1 MATIE
6 VSNIIKVEKAAL
18 NLDVVRAKFTHP
30 NPRFFENQRL
40 GFSNFATPPEIPL
53 YAENGSKV
61 HFPRGLLKDIF
72 FLTPNPQIADRTKLS
87 PANFNPSNII
97 LKSYQIPALKAMLD
111 RNQGLLDA
119 PPAVGKTVVGIELTV
134 RRGQKS
140 LVLVH
145 TKDLLQQ
152 WVQRFKE
159 FTDII
164 PGIIDT
170 DRFDLRDVT
179 IGMVQSLRKPLN
191 ELFLNQWGLIILD
204 ECHHAPA
211 YTFQQLINQFP
222 AKYRY
227 GLTATPNRRDGLDF
241 VLHAVLGPT
250 IFQIKRKGL
259 FENGEIMKPIIRVVH
274 TNFYNPR
281 IDDYRDLLEAIIKN
295 AERNTLI
302 LENVIREAEAGHFCL
317 VLSNRIDHAQW
328 IHQTISM
335 VRSDLGSECLTSHV
349 PKNERTRIIDL
360 MDKGQIRILCA
371 TQLADE
377 GLDLRR
383 LDRLF
388 LTCPVRSIN
397 KVSQQIGRIVRTFP
411 AKKDAVVYDFRDPLC
426 SLAESQF
433 QTRLKMI
440 YQPNGYQIEEVIPN
454 RDPVEDAALYDCSQG
469 VS

>member
-6 VSNIIKVEKAAL
+6 ISNIIKVEKTDL
-18 NLDVVRAKFTHP
+18 NLDVIKTKFTHP

-40 GFSNFATPPEIPL
+40 GFSNFATPAEIPL
-53 YAENGSKV
+53 YAENESKV
-61 HFPRGLLKDIF
+61 YFPRGLLKDIF
-72 FLTPNPQIADRTKLS
+72 FLTPNPQISDRTKLN
-87 PANFNPSNII
+87 PVNFNPSNII
-97 LKSYQIPALKAMLD
+97 LKSYQTPALEAMLE
-111 RNQGLLDA
+111 RNQGLLEA
-119 PPAVGKTVVGIELTV
+119 PPGSGKTVIGIELIV

-140 LVLVH
+140 LLLVH
-145 TKDLLQQ
+145 TKDLCQQ
-152 WVQRFKE
+152 WIDRFKQ
-159 FTDII
+159 FTDIT
-164 PGIIDT
+164 PGVIDA
-170 DRFDLRDVT
+170 DKFDLRDIT

-191 ELFLNQWGLIILD
+191 ESFLNQWGHLILD
-204 ECHHAPA
+204 ECHHVPA
-211 YTFQQLINQFP
+211 FTFQQLINQFP

-241 VLHAVLGPT
+241 ILHAVLGPT
-250 IFQIKRKGL
+250 VFQIKRKGL
-259 FENGEIMKPIIRVVH
+259 FDDGEIMKPIIRVVH

-281 IDDYRDLLEAIIKN
+281 INDYRDLLEAIVMN

-302 LENVIREAEAGHFCL
+302 LRNIIREAEAGHFCL

-328 IHQTISM
+328 MHQTISM
-335 VRSDLGSECLTSHV
+335 LRSDLGSECLTSHIS
-349 PKNERTRIIDL
+349 KNDRIQIIDL
-360 MDKGQIRILCA
+360 INEGQIKILCA

-411 AKKDAVVYDFRDPLC
+411 GKEDAYVYDFRDQLC

-433 QTRLKMI
+433 QTRLKMV

-454 RDPVEDAALYDCSQG
+454 RDPAEDVALYDCSLG
-469 VS
+469 VL

>member
-72 FLTPNPQIADRTKLS
+72 SLTPNPQIADRTKLS

-97 LKSYQIPALKAMLD
+97 LKSYQIPALEAMLD
-111 RNQGLLDA
+111 KNQGLLEA
-119 PPAVGKTVVGIELTV
+119 PPGSGKTIVGIELII

-152 WVQRFKE
+152 WIDRFKQ
-159 FTDII
+159 FTDIT
-164 PGIIDT
+164 PGIIDA
-170 DRFDLRDVT
+170 DRLDLKDVT
-179 IGMVQSLRKPLN
+179 IGMVQSLRRPLN
-191 ELFLNQWGLIILD
+191 EPLLQWGLVLLD

-227 GLTATPNRRDGLDF
+227 GLTATPNCRDGLDF

-250 IFQIKRKGL
+250 VFQIKRKGL
-259 FENGEIMKPIIRVVH
+259 FENGEIIKPIIRVIN
-274 TNFYNPR
+274 TNFYDPK
-281 IDDYRDLLEAIIKN
+281 IDDYRDLLQAVVMN
-295 AERNTLI
+295 GERNALTLKH
-302 LENVIREAEAGHFCL
+302 VICEAEAGHFCL

-328 IHQTISM
+328 MNQTIAM
-335 VRSDLGSECLTSHV
+335 LRPDLGSECLTSHV
-349 PKNERTRIIDL
+349 SKNDRIQIIDL
-360 MDKGQIRILCA
+360 MNEGKIKILCA

-397 KVSQQIGRIVRTFP
+397 KVSQQIGRIIRTFP
-411 AKKDAVVYDFRDPLC
+411 EKKNAVVFDFRDPLC

-440 YQPNGYQIEEVIPN
+440 YQPNGYQIEEVPFDREPIEE
-454 RDPVEDAALYDCSQG
+454 VVYD
-469 VS
+469 